1 MAASRDST
9 LELNDPTSFNAQSS
23 VLMADMA
30 SCLDALLPF
39 IVQSDSGSMVFQ
51 GVGAYFCTGGDHS

>member
-1 MAASRDST
+1 
-9 LELNDPTSFNAQSS
+9 
-23 VLMADMA
+23 LMADMA

-51 GVGAYFCTGGDHS
+51 GVGAYFCTGGSFGR